1 MVVVP
6 PFPATLVSFMDSQKG
21 VTRGQLNNPV
31 MSEFP
36 AFREDASQFIK
47 VHQLIKVH
55 YTDEISLELSHFE
68 EWATAVIQYVALH
81 KMFVVT

>member
-1 MVVVP
+1 
-6 PFPATLVSFMDSQKG
+6 
-21 VTRGQLNNPV
+21 